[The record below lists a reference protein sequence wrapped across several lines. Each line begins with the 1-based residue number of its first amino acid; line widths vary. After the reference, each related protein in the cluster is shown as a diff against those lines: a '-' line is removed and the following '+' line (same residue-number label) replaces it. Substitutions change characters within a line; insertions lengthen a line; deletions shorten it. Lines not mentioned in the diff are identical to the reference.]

1 MKGFLFGGVRMNS
14 TLGDLGL
21 LILRAF
27 AGLSLAYAHG
37 WGKVPP
43 TENFMKNVA
52 ALGFPPEMAY
62 LTMLT
67 EFFGGIALAA
77 GFATRPVALAMVINF
92 AVAGFLSHAADP
104 YQRKELAF
112 LFLSVAVMFLCV
124 GAGRFSVDRL
134 LKK

>member
-1 MKGFLFGGVRMNS
+1 MKSLLFGGAKFNS
-14 TLGDLGL
+14 AVGDLGL
-21 LILRAF
+21 LVFRVF

-43 TENFMKNVA
+43 TEGFVKTVTS
-52 ALGFPPEMAY
+52 LGFPGEMAW

-67 EFFGGIALAA
+67 EFFGGILLAA
-77 GFATRPVALAMVINF
+77 GCATRPVALAMVMNF
-92 AVAGFLSHAADP
+92 GVAGFIAHAADP

-112 LFLSVAVMFLCV
+112 MFLAASVMFLLV
-124 GAGRFSVDRL
+124 GAGRFSIDRL